1 MPVCATPPYVGYM
14 ADPGESLARRLRYA
28 AVDRTQ
34 TGSERV
40 DDFVLDAD
48 GVIDLREFDRADADM
63 SIAAPAAALAAIRGR
78 LGDAAEV
85 SDLYDESE
93 PKRSRW
99 RPRR

>member
-1 MPVCATPPYVGYM
+1 MPVSAARTYVGSM
-14 ADPGESLARRLRYA
+14 EHPGESLARRLRYA
-28 AVDRTQ
+28 AIDRTR

-48 GVIDLREFDRADADM
+48 GVIDLREFDRSDGAM

-99 RPRR
+99 RPTR

>member
-1 MPVCATPPYVGYM
+1 MPVSAATPYVGSM

-28 AVDRTQ
+28 AIDRTRS
-34 TGSERV
+34 GSERV

-48 GVIDLREFDRADADM
+48 GVIDLRELDRADGEM
-63 SIAAPAAALAAIRGR
+63 SIAAPAAALATIRGR

-93 PKRSRW
+93 PKQPRW
-99 RPRR
+99 RPLR